1 MAAQVWWVYSTRNP
15 AGGVAATKSQ
25 PHDKPL
31 WGRAP
36 GALTLNSSSTAEARC
51 IFLLNRGQFPLIFP
65 SKISPLP
72 LISSTSLARVS
83 LSSLSILDTS
93 MSAVN
98 QQEGRQDSLWKVE
111 IARLGGCLK
120 MIKQQKERWKSD
132 SIQTVFRQP
141 ALTCRLLLGKEVLDG
156 S

>member
-1 MAAQVWWVYSTRNP
+1 
-15 AGGVAATKSQ
+15 
-25 PHDKPL
+25 
-31 WGRAP
+31 
-36 GALTLNSSSTAEARC
+36 
-51 IFLLNRGQFPLIFP
+51 
-65 SKISPLP
+65 
-72 LISSTSLARVS
+72 
-83 LSSLSILDTS
+83 

-132 SIQTVFRQP
+132 SIQTLFRQP